1 MRSRWVVR
9 IFGIAIFLLIVI
21 AGFGQAVLQLW
32 NLLMPDI
39 FGLHPISF
47 WQAVGLM
54 GLSWIL
60 FGGLGMFRGRPLYAT
75 LAAPHGGAPGADVSR
90 RAREVSPGVW
100 EALRVERNAP
110 GRPESVTVYRNM
122 RIWAAMC
129 CRKLCTNGAPFC
141 SRLSF
146 VM

>member
-9 IFGIAIFLLIVI
+9 IVGMAIFLLIVI

-54 GLSWIL
+54 ALSWIL
-60 FGGLGMFRGRPLYAT
+60 FGGLGMFRGRPG
-75 LAAPHGGAPGADVSR
+75 PHWRHRMAERLEHLSPEERERLRPLFQR
-90 RAREVSPGVW
+90 RCGHRETPT
-100 EALRVERNAP
+100 
-110 GRPESVTVYRNM
+110 PEPKV
-122 RIWAAMC
+122 
-129 CRKLCTNGAPFC
+129 
-141 SRLSF
+141 
-146 VM
+146 

>member
-60 FGGLGMFRGRPLYAT
+60 FGGLGMFRGRPLYGRTGGIAWQSAWNT
-75 LAAPHGGAPGADVSR
+75 CLPKSARGFARGFGGAAGVAKRLAAEPKA
-90 RAREVSPGVW
+90 
-100 EALRVERNAP
+100 
-110 GRPESVTVYRNM
+110 
-122 RIWAAMC
+122 
-129 CRKLCTNGAPFC
+129 
-141 SRLSF
+141 
-146 VM
+146 

>member
-1 MRSRWVVR
+1 M
-9 IFGIAIFLLIVI
+9 GIAIFALIVI

-60 FGGLGMFRGRPLYAT
+60 FGGLGMFRGRPMGHWRHRMAERWDQMTPEERERL
-75 LAAPHGGAPGADVSR
+75 
-90 RAREVSPGVW
+90 RAGW
-100 EALRVERNAP
+100 EQRGC
-110 GRPESVTVYRNM
+110 GRKDTSQAEPK
-122 RIWAAMC
+122 A
-129 CRKLCTNGAPFC
+129 
-141 SRLSF
+141 
-146 VM
+146 